1 MDFNSVQNPKK
12 LIKLWVLVFVLIGAF
27 VAVTLLLAST
37 FGFVKDAPSLRW
49 LTGDSAQLLPVFPGS
64 YSTIEDGAN
73 IWTIHEMQPV
83 FESISIEGD
92 SAFLVVSYELKRG
105 EKKTVKI
112 FLTGPT
118 NPGLVSQ
125 TLYGTSKESDYVDPN
140 ALMSKLVVGQQIR
153 LGYIAAVPVKE
164 ARSVEFCTQDPVLC
178 NLSNLFDSNSMKIQS
193 FDKRRLITDSLVLP
207 GYYIFTDLI
216 DPNSLDINNV
226 VNMEDNAPEN

>member
-12 LIKLWVLVFVLIGAF
+12 LIKIWVLVFILMGTFVSLILLIAG
-27 VAVTLLLAST
+27 TL
-37 FGFVKDAPSLRW
+37 GFVKDAPALRW
-49 LTGDSAQLLPVFPGS
+49 LTGNNTQLLPVFPGS
-64 YSTIEDGAN
+64 YSTIKDGEHM
-73 IWTIHEMQPV
+73 WTIHEMQPV
-83 FESISIEGD
+83 FESINIEGD

-125 TLYGTSKESDYVDPN
+125 TLYGTSKESAYVDPT
-140 ALMSKLVVGQQIR
+140 ALMGKLVVGQQIR
-153 LGYIAAVPVKE
+153 VGYVAAVPAKE
-164 ARSVEFCTQDPVLC
+164 VRSVEFCTLDPVLC
-178 NLSNLFDSNSMKIQS
+178 NLSNLFDSNSMKVQS

-226 VNMEDNAPEN
+226 VNVEDNAPEN